1 MVQDDGGDIFYRG
14 FDPETGVVKLQMA
27 GACSGCPSSSL
38 TLKSGVENMLR
49 HYIPEVTSVEEV
61 EDSALQE
68 VNKREADSLADR
80 LAKAGIP
87 FAD

>member
-1 MVQDDGGDIFYRG
+1 
-14 FDPETGVVKLQMA
+14 MA